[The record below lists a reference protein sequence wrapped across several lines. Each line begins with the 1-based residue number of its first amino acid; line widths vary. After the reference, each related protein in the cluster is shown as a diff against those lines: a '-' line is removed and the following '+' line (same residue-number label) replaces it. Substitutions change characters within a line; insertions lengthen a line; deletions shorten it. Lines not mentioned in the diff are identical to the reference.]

1 MLEVGRIPGEDK
13 PKENKEVF
21 DDLKMESGC
30 SDSEDDSEEEEEE
43 EEEEEVLTEESGTES
58 IVSLDE
64 GCRKLSL
71 VSISGM
77 EQARLSAKQKQ
88 ETESIS
94 GEKSQE
100 GIKSQPIML
109 EPKLERIKT
118 KAEPETGR
126 RRKRKRRRAIGIN
139 LTNCKYESVRR
150 AAKLCGLKEVGDEDE
165 WTVYWT
171 DCSVSLERVMDMKR
185 FQKINHFPGMN
196 EICRKDLLARNLNR
210 LLKLFPKEYNIFP
223 PTWCLPADYGD
234 FQAHCRVRKNKTYI
248 CKPDSGC
255 QGRGIFISR
264 NPKDIKHGDH
274 MICQQYIAKPF
285 LIDGYKFDMRLYVL
299 VTSCEPLRVFV
310 YHEGLARFATMSYL
324 EPSNSNLDE
333 ICMHLTNYAI
343 NKHNENFIRDDT
355 TGSKRKLSTL
365 NAWMK
370 KNCYETSKVWEEI
383 EDVIIKALISA
394 HPTLKHN
401 YRTCFPN
408 HVAGNACFEILGF
421 DILLDRKLKPW
432 LLEVNHSP
440 SFTTDSDLDR
450 EVKDAL
456 LFDTFNLINLRA
468 CDKRKM
474 LEEDKRRVKERLFQR
489 HPPRETR
496 REQLENS
503 QAAWLEEAEKYEN
516 IHLGGYRRIYPG
528 AKTDKYDKFFKH
540 NGSLFQE
547 TVASRAREECARQ
560 QLEELRLKQEHRD
573 IPAGK
578 KRKEIKENLQGESA
592 EEKAVVRK
600 VMKRPP
606 TRNTY
611 IRIRNPDRKLDKV
624 VIDIMK
630 PLDIDE
636 EEETERVRGLLQRE
650 NLIRGLGIVEKLYRL
665 LRAVN
670 STTPNFQDPENC
682 LLERQARN
690 QPQLMQD
697 LFMCQDSEA
706 LRSLAPISFLG
717 GQTTDL
723 RIQAR
728 SLSLETQGC
737 ISGFLD
743 FSGRVIPTTQCV
755 LQCFPQK
762 KCLSW
767 SGGLYTGTP
776 AAAAAGINE
785 ARKLKM
791 GVQQSFSNAKN
802 KALVKGTGNRK
813 LSQVNGVFSGSLNM
827 FPHVGKARALT
838 TNGCILPAVTGSQ
851 VMPPVR
857 ELRITSVSA
866 PVSQRLDHMNH
877 LNALDV
883 LNLNLSRK
891 WT

>member
-1 MLEVGRIPGEDK
+1 MLEAGRFPEEDK
-13 PKENKEVF
+13 RNENQVF
-21 DDLKMESGC
+21 DDMKVDTGF
-30 SDSEDDSEEEEEE
+30 SDSEDDSGEDGEEDEEEEEDA
-43 EEEEEVLTEESGTES
+43 LTEGSGTES
-58 IVSLDE
+58 IGSLDE
-64 GCRKLSL
+64 GGQKFDNLSDI
-71 VSISGM
+71 VQVIKNIGQ
-77 EQARLSAKQKQ
+77 EQEAESNSNGKQ
-88 ETESIS
+88 EGGGDSRPNI
-94 GEKSQE
+94 
-100 GIKSQPIML
+100 P
-109 EPKLERIKT
+109 EPKSERLKT
-118 KAEPETGR
+118 KGDADSSR
-126 RRKRKRRRAIGIN
+126 RKKRKRRRTIGIN

-150 AAKLCGLKEVGDEDE
+150 ASKLCGLKEVGDDEE

-234 FQAHCRVRKNKTYI
+234 FQAHCRTKKNKTYI

-255 QGRGIFISR
+255 QGRGIFICR
-264 NPKDIKHGDH
+264 NPKEIKHGDH
-274 MICQQYIAKPF
+274 MICQQYITKPF

-299 VTSCEPLRVFV
+299 VTSCEPLRIFV

-324 EPSNSNLDE
+324 EPNNSNLDE

-343 NKHNENFIRDDT
+343 NKHNENFIRDET
-355 TGSKRKLSTL
+355 KGSKRKLSTL
-365 NAWMK
+365 KAWFK
-370 KNCYETSKVWEEI
+370 QHCYESSKVWEEI

-394 HPTLKHN
+394 HPILKHN

-468 CDKRKM
+468 CDKKKM
-474 LEEDKRRVKERLFQR
+474 LDEDKRRVKERLFQR
-489 HPPRETR
+489 HPPREAR
-496 REQLENS
+496 RELLENS

-516 IHLGGYRRIYPG
+516 FHLGGYRRIYPG

-560 QLEELRLKQEHRD
+560 QLEDLRLKQEQRD
-573 IPAGK
+573 VPTGK
-578 KRKEIKENLQGESA
+578 KRKEIKDNLQGESA
-592 EEKAVVRK
+592 GEKAVVRK
-600 VMKRPP
+600 LVKRPP
-606 TRNTY
+606 ARKTY
-611 IRIRNPDRKLDKV
+611 ISIRNPDKKLENM

-670 STTPNFQDPENC
+670 ATNNIYQEPESC
-682 LLERQARN
+682 LIERQAKN
-690 QPQLMQD
+690 Q
-697 LFMCQDSEA
+697 
-706 LRSLAPISFLG
+706 
-717 GQTTDL
+717 
-723 RIQAR
+723 
-728 SLSLETQGC
+728 
-737 ISGFLD
+737 
-743 FSGRVIPTTQCV
+743 
-755 LQCFPQK
+755 
-762 KCLSW
+762 
-767 SGGLYTGTP
+767 
-776 AAAAAGINE
+776 
-785 ARKLKM
+785 
-791 GVQQSFSNAKN
+791 
-802 KALVKGTGNRK
+802 GN
-813 LSQVNGVFSGSLNM
+813 LL
-827 FPHVGKARALT
+827 
-838 TNGCILPAVTGSQ
+838 I
-851 VMPPVR
+851 
-857 ELRITSVSA
+857 
-866 PVSQRLDHMNH
+866 
-877 LNALDV
+877 
-883 LNLNLSRK
+883 
-891 WT
+891 

>member
-274 MICQQYIAKPF
+274 MICQQYIAK
-285 LIDGYKFDMRLYVL
+285 
-299 VTSCEPLRVFV
+299 
-310 YHEGLARFATMSYL
+310 
-324 EPSNSNLDE
+324 DE

-355 TGSKRKLSTL
+355 TGSK
-365 NAWMK
+365 
-370 KNCYETSKVWEEI
+370 
-383 EDVIIKALISA
+383 
-394 HPTLKHN
+394 
-401 YRTCFPN
+401 
-408 HVAGNACFEILGF
+408 
-421 DILLDRKLKPW
+421 
-432 LLEVNHSP
+432 
-440 SFTTDSDLDR
+440 
-450 EVKDAL
+450 
-456 LFDTFNLINLRA
+456 
-468 CDKRKM
+468 
-474 LEEDKRRVKERLFQR
+474 
-489 HPPRETR
+489 R

-690 QPQLMQD
+690 QGGIFPGIIGCWFPTFCSKGSRTHHKTKAMPQLMQD